1 MTDCKKFSQFFAFFF
16 RLPRD
21 LQEGLMN
28 IETVEVTLLY
38 CQVGFGSPN
47 RRQLERKCNVKGSSR
62 SRNASSRRELYSEF
76 IYKS

>member
-1 MTDCKKFSQFFAFFF
+1 MD
-16 RLPRD
+16 
-21 LQEGLMN
+21 